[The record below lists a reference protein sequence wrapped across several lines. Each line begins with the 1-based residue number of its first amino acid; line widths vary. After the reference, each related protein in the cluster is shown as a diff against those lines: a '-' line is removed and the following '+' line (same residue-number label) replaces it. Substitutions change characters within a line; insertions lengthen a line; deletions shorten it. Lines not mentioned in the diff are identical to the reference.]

1 MLTVAVSYDDA
12 GTITVTES
20 GGNVPQDIN
29 EAESSGT
36 LTGLGFGWEFD
47 MVSLFSSN
55 SVEIDISQGGAY
67 LTDSQVGGSLQP
79 QVTPS
84 SDGSSLTAV
93 FSDPLLAGL
102 NLTHVEVDGAAVCT
116 DSGDCYTY
124 GGGAF
129 YFPGYT
135 STVSVVNPGTQTAQV
150 GFTATPLQL
159 SARLMGVASD
169 DVGSGVKTIAATGLP
184 PGLTITKPGR
194 ISGKPTRPGHYVTT
208 VTAIGQYNGGSQSAS
223 GRTTFAWTSFAR
235 PRGFRSS
242 WGLQIERKVLA

>member
-1 MLTVAVSYDDA
+1 MIAT
-12 GTITVTES
+12 
-20 GGNVPQDIN
+20 P
-29 EAESSGT
+29 
-36 LTGLGFGWEFD
+36 
-47 MVSLFSSN
+47 
-55 SVEIDISQGGAY
+55 
-67 LTDSQVGGSLQP
+67 TD
-79 QVTPS
+79 
-84 SDGSSLTAV
+84 
-93 FSDPLLAGL
+93 
-102 NLTHVEVDGAAVCT
+102 
-116 DSGDCYTY
+116 
-124 GGGAF
+124 GGAF

-150 GFTATPLQL
+150 GFAATPLQL

-208 VTAIGQYNGGSQSAS
+208 VTAIGQYNGGSQSTS

-242 WGLQIERKVLA
+242 WGLQHRAKGLGVKPRVIIYTEDGTGFFAGFGKAGHRPKIGHLRWSEWTPTSALATGGDWGDNCTPDCATGFRTAYRVKLHAYRPEVMHGYNVFSRLAVTYLRRKPRYVHRRSYVLSLIYADGFFWR